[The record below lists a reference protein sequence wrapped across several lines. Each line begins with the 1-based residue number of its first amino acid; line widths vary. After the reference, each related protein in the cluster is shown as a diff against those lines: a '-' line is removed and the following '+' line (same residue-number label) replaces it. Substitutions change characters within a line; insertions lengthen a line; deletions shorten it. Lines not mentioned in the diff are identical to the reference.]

1 MAGKKS
7 REPKE
12 FAEDLFKFIYNSRFD
27 HSAFDDED
35 EYFNFNTDADTTLY
49 NLMDGARSYDEVR
62 NRIIN
67 EMRKAGNKDLIG
79 RAVTKYNNVYG
90 DPEAGAEGLFSV
102 DLLPEIDAL
111 KMRALNNDAYSVEES
126 LKMLMPLAQK
136 LGVSPDELVY
146 QVFGKTDP
154 LTGMGLKENPRQAFR
169 DLVADKVFQTE
180 ADARKF
186 YRDMGYVY
194 DGENNDDYLLNNLY
208 NLAERV
214 HKRKEYDNMP
224 TAEKVVS
231 TLAMPFST
239 DKVAEGIEPSTT
251 DKVFDVAG
259 AGGDA
264 LLALMTAGKSLPVQI
279 GIGSVFGSLL
289 KPVHDKLDLQK
300 DKYIYSNGEGEKDI
314 RADEQFNKLKEAK
327 DGAKSIIPML
337 TLFGA
342 GSIANR
348 YMGGLGSRVI
358 NVVGNKAKEFASN
371 ALDRITGA
379 SSVKKKMAEVSDD
392 IASYSTKLDD
402 LEKMERQTTKEIG
415 ELNRDISRADKA
427 GTAEDRA
434 FASVSRKRVA
444 DKADRIDAIYEAKTD
459 VNNALKKLEE
469 QKKLLEKS
477 KAVKR
482 SQRALSGLEL
492 LGRAGALRL
501 GESTRQPAS
510 GVSRWAFDF
519 LKSDD

>member
-35 EYFNFNTDADTTLY
+35 EYFNFNTDADTALY

-231 TLAMPFST
+231 TLAFPFST
-239 DKVAEGIEPSTT
+239 DKVAEGREASTT

-279 GIGSVFGSLL
+279 GIGSAFGTLL
-289 KPVHDKLDLQK
+289 KPVHDKFDLQK

-314 RADEQFNKLKEAK
+314 RADEQFNKLKEAQT
-327 DGAKSIIPML
+327 AVKSIGPALSMLGLNAL
-337 TLFGA
+337 TLGK
-342 GSIANR
+342 
-348 YMGGLGSRVI
+348 GGRLFNFI
-358 NVVGNKAKEFASN
+358 GNKAKEFASN
-371 ALDRITGA
+371 ALDKITGA

-402 LEKMERQTTKEIG
+402 LKKMERQTTKEIG
-415 ELNRDISRADKA
+415 ELNRDINYADKA

-434 FASVSRKRVA
+434 FASAARKKVA
-444 DKADRIDAIYEAKTD
+444 EKADRIDAIYEARTD

-469 QKKLLEKS
+469 QKRLLDES
-477 KAVKR
+477 KAIKR

-501 GESTRQPAS
+501 GESTRRPAS
-510 GVSRWAFDF
+510 GVSRWAVD
-519 LKSDD
+519 LLLDREE